1 MNSQLIVDNVGN
13 IVFLPCWYSRRTKC
27 RRCQFSFNGRV
38 GPGANHNMPLGAV
51 LLADKEYRD
60 KEIAFCY
67 SDSFSHG
74 PNNANIMV
82 IPDQGRVPTFNR
94 RLSRCRDIVD
104 HTIKHLKTP

>member
-1 MNSQLIVDNVGN
+1 LFFCQAGILGAQNADAAH
-13 IVFLPCWYSRRTKC
+13 FLLME
-27 RRCQFSFNGRV
+27 RV
-38 GPGANHNMPLGAV
+38 GPGANHNMALGAV

-82 IPDQGRVPTFNR
+82 IPDQERAPTFNR
-94 RLSRCRDIVD
+94 RLSRCRVLL
-104 HTIKHLKTP
+104 TIPLNI